1 MTFEEKVLG
10 QIKEKMT
17 KTIEFFQDELSGVR
31 SGRANPALVEGM
43 MVNYYGT
50 PTKLKEL
57 AGITAPEPR
66 SLVIQPW
73 DIAAIEEIMK
83 ALNKNES
90 GLVPKLEG
98 KIIRIQVPELSEQ
111 RRNELKKVVK
121 NMAEEARV
129 NLRNTR
135 REMNEFVKKGQK
147 NSQITEDDLFRIEKE
162 VQIKTDDFIKKV
174 DDILIHKEKEL
185 TQV

>member
-1 MTFEEKVLG
+1 MVEEKVLKE
-10 QIKEKMT
+10 IKDKMG
-17 KTIEFFQDELSGVR
+17 KTIEFFQVELAGVR
-31 SGRANPALVEGM
+31 TGRATPALVENIL
-43 MVNYYGT
+43 VSYYGT

-57 AGITAPEPR
+57 AGITVPEHR
-66 SLVIQPW
+66 TLVIQPW
-73 DIAAIEEIMK
+73 DVTAIEEMMK

-90 GLVPKLEG
+90 GLVPRLEG

-135 REMNEFVKKGQK
+135 REMNELVKKGQK
-147 NSQITEDDLFRIEKE
+147 EGKITEDDLFRIEKE
-162 VQIKTDDFIKKV
+162 VQVKTDDFIKKI
-174 DDILIHKEKEL
+174 DEILVHKEKEL
-185 TQV
+185 AQV